1 MQVTDQAPLLFD
13 LHRILAEP
21 LRVREID
28 AACVGRD
35 RNTAMR
41 PLRATVREKRQSAV
55 AHHLDVTHHVS
66 VGDGHE
72 ALGAEEASDFD
83 LVGDRF
89 AHGLALVSAEHRLF
103 FRGQPHRSSPS
114 FTARSIPAAT
124 VSRRDIVN
132 PTALSKS
139 SWTSMDHELRRAP
152 GGHRRPLAGT
162 RSSASKAWSA
172 REGVKQET
180 VLYVHNR

>member
-13 LHRILAEP
+13 FQRVLAEP
-21 LRVREID
+21 LRVRELD

-41 PLRATVREKRQSAV
+41 PLRATLGEKRQAAV

-89 AHGLALVSAEHRLF
+89 AHGFALVSAEHRLF
-103 FRGQPHRSSPS
+103 FGGQPQRSSPS
-114 FTARSIPAAT
+114 FTTHSIPAAT
-124 VSRRDIVN
+124 VSRRD
-132 PTALSKS
+132 S
-139 SWTSMDHELRRAP
+139 
-152 GGHRRPLAGT
+152 RRPPQHKKTPTNGYLHY
-162 RSSASKAWSA
+162 KAAYS
-172 REGVKQET
+172 
-180 VLYVHNR
+180 

>member
-13 LHRILAEP
+13 FQWVLAEP

-41 PLRATVREKRQSAV
+41 PLRATVGEKRQSAV

-124 VSRRDIVN
+124 GSRRDTRAD
-132 PTALSKS
+132 PS
-139 SWTSMDHELRRAP
+139 SIKKPLRT
-152 GGHRRPLAGT
+152 GT
-162 RSSASKAWSA
+162 CTTKLTIHYNIFPF
-172 REGVKQET
+172 RENSHACT
-180 VLYVHNR
+180 IDRY